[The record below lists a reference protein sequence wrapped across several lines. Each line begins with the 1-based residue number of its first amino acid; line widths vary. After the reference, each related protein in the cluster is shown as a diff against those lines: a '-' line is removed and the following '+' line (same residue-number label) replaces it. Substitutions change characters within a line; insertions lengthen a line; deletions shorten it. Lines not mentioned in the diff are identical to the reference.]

1 VITTP
6 LSFFATA
13 GCITRL
19 GAKPIFVDIDPVTL
33 NLDPVKIK
41 PAITSKTRAII
52 PVHLYGQCADM
63 DPILAIATDHEL
75 ALVEDA
81 AQAIGA
87 EYRDG
92 RRAGSMGSV
101 GCLSFFPS
109 KNLGALGDG
118 GMVLTNDGALA
129 DRVRLLRTQGGR
141 PKYYHKAVGGNFR
154 LDTLQASILNVKLP
168 YLDRWTSMRQQNSS
182 RYERLFKESGLPE
195 KIGLRLP
202 EAVYRDFNV
211 AHFHIYNQFIIRVP
225 NRDALRTYL
234 KNHGIGS
241 EIYYPVPLHLQECY
255 QSLGYRQGDLPEAEK
270 ACQENLGLP
279 IYPELTKDQ
288 QETVVKVIKDFYNR

>member
-1 VITTP
+1 
-6 LSFFATA
+6 
-13 GCITRL
+13 
-19 GAKPIFVDIDPVTL
+19 
-33 NLDPVKIK
+33 
-41 PAITSKTRAII
+41 
-52 PVHLYGQCADM
+52 
-63 DPILAIATDHEL
+63 
-75 ALVEDA
+75 
-81 AQAIGA
+81 
-87 EYRDG
+87 
-92 RRAGSMGSV
+92 
-101 GCLSFFPS
+101 
-109 KNLGALGDG
+109 
-118 GMVLTNDGALA
+118 MVVTNDGALA

-288 QETVVKVIKDFYNR
+288 QEIVVKVIKDFYNRCQVSISVVSSGK

>member
-1 VITTP
+1 
-6 LSFFATA
+6 
-13 GCITRL
+13 
-19 GAKPIFVDIDPVTL
+19 
-33 NLDPVKIK
+33 
-41 PAITSKTRAII
+41 
-52 PVHLYGQCADM
+52 
-63 DPILAIATDHEL
+63 
-75 ALVEDA
+75 
-81 AQAIGA
+81 
-87 EYRDG
+87 
-92 RRAGSMGSV
+92 
-101 GCLSFFPS
+101 
-109 KNLGALGDG
+109 
-118 GMVLTNDGALA
+118 
-129 DRVRLLRTQGGR
+129 
-141 PKYYHKAVGGNFR
+141 
-154 LDTLQASILNVKLP
+154 
-168 YLDRWTSMRQQNSS
+168 MRQQNSS

-255 QSLGYRQGDLPEAEK
+255 RSLGYRQGDLPEAEK